1 MRGYFA
7 AVPQILQATETVFHR
22 FVIYRLLF
30 IHIAIH
36 PWSNNILYIDT
47 ALMNLTIIASCPH
60 LFGISSFIPKAIDSN
75 IPTVCYHGDKPK
87 LL

>member
-47 ALMNLTIIASCPH
+47 ALTNHESH
-60 LFGISSFIPKAIDSN
+60 NYQVVSSFVWYLFLYTESN
-75 IPTVCYHGDKPK
+75 
-87 LL
+87 